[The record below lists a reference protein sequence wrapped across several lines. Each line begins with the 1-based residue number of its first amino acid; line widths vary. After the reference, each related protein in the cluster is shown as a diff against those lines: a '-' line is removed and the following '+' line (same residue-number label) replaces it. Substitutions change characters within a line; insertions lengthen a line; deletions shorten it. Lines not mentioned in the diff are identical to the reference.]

1 MFLPKA
7 CHGYIKI
14 MKTTSCHSL
23 FCLLCAC
30 VFFSQGAFHHKQVKL
45 SWGVCG
51 ANMTALS
58 TNWEELLFES
68 ATAHS
73 HILEKNLNSNINYP
87 WNVDGC
93 KIFFLHIN
101 GLPIWMTI
109 WDTWYKIGCNFGQLI
124 TIRILILEFW
134 ILSLSS
140 HALFP
145 FSKPK
150 PSKHGQ
156 LKFHWLLVSSKLMP
170 RFKCHPQAK
179 WRIAD
184 ANASV
189 PLLTWSNC
197 G

>member
-1 MFLPKA
+1 MFLPTG
-7 CHGYIKI
+7 CHGYIRI

-23 FCLLCAC
+23 FCLLCVC
-30 VFFSQGAFHHKQVKL
+30 VCFFLRVL
-45 SWGVCG
+45 SITSRWSGLEG
-51 ANMTALS
+51 SAEPTWPRALS

-73 HILEKNLNSNINYP
+73 HILEIQISNIHGTLMAARFFPSHQWLTYLDDHLGHMIQNWMQLWTIDNYK
-87 WNVDGC
+87 DS
-93 KIFFLHIN
+93 
-101 GLPIWMTI
+101 
-109 WDTWYKIGCNFGQLI
+109 DTG
-124 TIRILILEFW
+124 ILDI
-134 ILSLSS
+134 ISLSS

-170 RFKCHPQAK
+170 RFICHPQAK

-184 ANASV
+184 ANALV